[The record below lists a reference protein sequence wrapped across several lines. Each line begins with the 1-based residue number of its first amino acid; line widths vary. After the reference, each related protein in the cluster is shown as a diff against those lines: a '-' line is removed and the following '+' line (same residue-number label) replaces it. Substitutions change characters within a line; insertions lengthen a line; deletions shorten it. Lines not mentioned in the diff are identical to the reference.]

1 MHELI
6 LNLHIHSVYSDGT
19 GTHAEIGKAALK
31 AGIDAVIVTDHNVF
45 ISDLDHYYQDNQRRV
60 LLMTGEE
67 IHDPCQVPQKNH
79 LLVFGAGREL
89 AQYANNLQQLIDQAT
104 NLGGLTFLAHPFEV
118 SLPAF
123 GEEDISWVD
132 WNVQGYTGI
141 ELWNGFSELKSVI
154 HSRFQAIL
162 YAFFPHLIA
171 RSPSRATL
179 QKWDELLGKG
189 LHVNAIGGTDAHALT
204 KRLGPIRRVV
214 FPYEFH
220 FHTIN
225 THLIVP
231 NPLSGDL
238 VDDRRMIYHALK
250 HGNAFIGYDLP
261 APTRGFRFS
270 AQSKESFALMGD
282 TILLNGGVTLQIKV
296 PLSHAECR
304 LIRNGEVVKRWKGQ
318 ENFTFITNQ
327 SGVYRVECYIQFLGR
342 TRGWIFSN
350 PIYVKEP

>member
-6 LNLHIHSVYSDGT
+6 LNLHTHSVYSDGT
-19 GTHAEIGKAALK
+19 GTHAEIGEAALK
-31 AGIDAVIVTDHNVF
+31 AGIDVVIVTDHNVF
-45 ISDLDHYYQDNQRRV
+45 ISGMDQYYQDNQRRV
-60 LLMTGEE
+60 LLLIGEE
-67 IHDPCQVPQKNH
+67 IHDPCREPQKNH

-89 AQYANNLQQLIDQAT
+89 AQYASNPQQLIDQAT

-132 WNVQGYTGI
+132 WNIQGYTGI

-154 HSRFQAIL
+154 HSKAQAIL

-171 RSPSRATL
+171 RSPSNAVL

-189 LHVNAIGGTDAHALT
+189 LHVNAIGGTDAHALR

-231 NPLSGDL
+231 TPLSGDL

-250 HGNAFIGYDLP
+250 RGNAFIGYDLP

-282 TILLNGGVTLQIKV
+282 TILLNGGITLQIKV
-296 PLSHAECR
+296 PLSQAECR
-304 LIRNGEVVKRWKGQ
+304 LIRNGKVIKQWKGQ
-318 ENFTFITNQ
+318 QVFTFITNQ
-327 SGVYRVECYIQFLGR
+327 SGVYRVECYVNFLGR